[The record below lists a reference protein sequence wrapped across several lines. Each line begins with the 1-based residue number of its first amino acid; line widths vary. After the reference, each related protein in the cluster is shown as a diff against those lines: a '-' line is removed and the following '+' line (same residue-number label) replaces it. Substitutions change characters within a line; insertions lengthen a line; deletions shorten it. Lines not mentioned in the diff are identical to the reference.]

1 MITTRAGTPLDPRNL
16 HRPFQRRCSEAGV
29 PSIPIH
35 GTRHTC
41 ASLLVE
47 LDVHARVAMQILRH
61 AKIATTMDIY
71 THVPTPATRAALTSL
86 SEQLDSTHIRQ
97 ANTLAA

>member
-1 MITTRAGTPLDPRNL
+1 VLLLGGIPL
-16 HRPFQRRCSEAGV
+16 
-29 PSIPIH
+29 H

-47 LDVHARVAMQILRH
+47 LDAHPRVAMQILRH

-71 THVPTPATRAALTSL
+71 THVPTRATRHALTEL
-86 SEQLDSTHIRQ
+86 SRQLEGNETSASVPPARSDHASARSSR
-97 ANTLAA
+97 